1 MQFKNISSEVR
12 FQFVDEA
19 DNGEDET
26 SINAHVA
33 ILKIQGKKA
42 NPDLSIVSSRMKK
55 TYGDRRAMV
64 YNGAS
69 TQSILEKYP
78 TLRIYE
84 QVKCFVVH
92 WLVYLLPVMDQTFK
106 GNLTNCC
113 P

>member
-1 MQFKNISSEVR
+1 VQFRNVSCAVR

-19 DNGEDET
+19 DKGEDET
-26 SINAHVA
+26 SITAHVA

-42 NPDLSIVSSRMKK
+42 NPDMAVVSSRMEK
-55 TYGDRRAMV
+55 TYADRRGMV
-64 YNGAS
+64 YSGAS

-92 WLVYLLPVMDQTFK
+92 
-106 GNLTNCC
+106 
-113 P
+113 